1 MRARISLCSL
11 TLGAVAFAVAVNAA
25 PRETA
30 SAGKNGVR
38 ADASRV
44 VAGDQAHLRAIVD
57 GGVAE
62 GALPYIRLT
71 PVPGVGTADDA
82 NVDINT
88 AGGSMI
94 IRLAPK
100 RAYFE
105 WRVDGWGTLPAGS
118 ELLKTVQGQL
128 DSAGLSSG
136 SGAPLTHSVVACVTV
151 ADCTAALGTN
161 TNVATGCSAG
171 VCESAF
177 QNNTR
182 ADTPNPANGIYAC
195 SNATPDR
202 ICGWTTLG
210 LDVADPAGETYFGTL
225 AVEVPAGAAGTYT
238 LGLLPIGTF
247 TQDQQSNSPVL
258 AKLGDAT
265 LTIPTGRCCFAV
277 GTANEGCVEDVT
289 AADCAGRPQPS
300 LFDTPP
306 GSTCAQE
313 CGCSLASQCVD
324 ERGQCATFQCVNNVC
339 VSQNKPG
346 YIPGGP
352 DCCDPANGTFTPRAD
367 TDPCTTDVCAGVGS
381 DDAASLGVATHTP
394 AADGTGCD
402 DDNPCTAEDACTGG
416 LCAGNNVNG
425 LSCVDDTDC
434 QFGGDTPGAVCENGE
449 CACTLEPDLTFEKI
463 DPPAGNCYDVGEK
476 VAIAVHVGPAA
487 NIINGGQFA
496 ISYDNTCLDFVS
508 ISPAGAPYT
517 NEIFEQVNEGAGT
530 IFYAVG
536 VELGGP
542 QGNAGNSDMA
552 IISFL
557 KVGTCNSCNLCFTDV
572 NPRHTYLTDDTGQ
585 PIGVNESCSK
595 DINSQNDITLDTPDS
610 VKVNTGCNSAV
621 ATVTWP
627 AVSASSE
634 CGAAN
639 LVCSGEHLQSGTVWG
654 MDRISD
660 GGVFPI
666 GDSNFCCTA
675 SEGECGNSVEQCW
688 TVSVNDETS
697 LEVEI
702 QLSPT
707 MQTKPGGGITRCIK
721 FEVFNNCVQAPLV
734 FEEDVVFG
742 GLFDLIG
749 HFNGAIKIPSAVQP
763 ACITARDQKHT
774 LRSCYLVGD
783 EDCDENGVLHAVYKQ
798 DPFFGG
804 NWLIGGN
811 LDGWKKS
818 NPQAS
823 HDIIDIL
830 DFGSI
835 VAEWM
840 KSYDSNGDTIAD
852 GNTPCGVFPGNHAD
866 INGDGLVDPLDYSFI
881 SMNFLED
888 SKDCCCP
895 GSSSLGNVVGRTEI
909 SVRELFENDMAD
921 LAVADLNSDGMVN
934 LADMA
939 ALMQGVRPANKPAD
953 RDGKG
958 DGSRTINR
966 R

>member
-11 TLGAVAFAVAVNAA
+11 TLGAAAFAVAVNAA

-30 SAGKNGVR
+30 PAGKSSVR
-38 ADASRV
+38 SDASRV

-57 GGVAE
+57 GGVAD

-71 PVPGVGTADDA
+71 PVAGVGTADDA
-82 NVDINT
+82 NVDIDT
-88 AGGSMI
+88 VGGTMI
-94 IRLAPK
+94 VRIPPK
-100 RAYFE
+100 RAYLE
-105 WRVDGWGTLPAGS
+105 WRVDGWGTLPPGS
-118 ELLKTVQGQL
+118 NLLKTAQGQFNA
-128 DSAGLSSG
+128 AGLSSG
-136 SGAPLTHSVVACVTV
+136 AGAPLTHTNVACTTQ
-151 ADCTAALGTN
+151 ADCAAALGASSNALTCMGG
-161 TNVATGCSAG
+161 TT
-171 VCESAF
+171 CENAY

-182 ADTPNPANGIYAC
+182 ADFPFGLTGISAC
-195 SNATPDR
+195 NNIDNNR
-202 ICGWTTLG
+202 ICGVTTLG
-210 LDVADPAGETYFGTL
+210 ADLADGAGEMYFGTL
-225 AVEVPAGAAGTYT
+225 ALEVPGGAAGTYT
-238 LGLLPIGTF
+238 LGLLIDGTF
-247 TQDQQSNSPVL
+247 IQDQNSSQPPL

-265 LTIPTGRCCFAV
+265 ITIPTGRCCFGIGGAQ
-277 GTANEGCVEDVT
+277 EGCVEDVT
-289 AADCAGRPQPS
+289 AANCQGRPQPS

-306 GSTCAQE
+306 GSTCADE
-313 CGCSLASQCVD
+313 CAECLNNAMCNDNDACTTETCNTSTTQCI
-324 ERGQCATFQCVNNVC
+324 RGF
-339 VSQNKPG
+339 
-346 YIPGGP
+346 IPGFDPLGP
-352 DCCDPANGTFTPRAD
+352 NCCDPANGTIAPRAD
-367 TDPCTTDVCAGVGS
+367 ADPCTTDTCSVNDATGRGVPQH
-381 DDAASLGVATHTP
+381 DP

-416 LCAGNNVNG
+416 LCNGNNVNG
-425 LSCVDDTDC
+425 LACVDDTDC
-434 QFGGDTPGAVCENGE
+434 QFGGDTPGAVCEDGE
-449 CACTLEPDLTFEKI
+449 CSCTLEPDLTFEKI
-463 DPPAGNCYDVGEK
+463 DPPAGNCYETGEK
-476 VAIAVHVGPAA
+476 VAIAIHVGPAA

-517 NEIFEQVNEGAGT
+517 NEIYEEVNEGAGT

-557 KVGTCNSCNLCFTDV
+557 KVGSCNSCNLCFTDV
-572 NPRHTYLTDDTGQ
+572 NPRHTYLTDNTGQ

-595 DINSQNDITLDTPDS
+595 DINSDNDVTLDTPDN

-621 ATVTWP
+621 AEVTWP

-634 CGAAN
+634 CGPAT
-639 LVCSGEHLQSGTVWG
+639 LVCTGEHLQSGTVWG

-675 SEGECGNSVEQCW
+675 SEGDCGNSVEQCW
-688 TVSVNDETS
+688 TVTVNDETS
-697 LEVEI
+697 LEVDI

-707 MQTKPGGGITRCIK
+707 MQTKPSGGLTRCIK
-721 FEVFNNCVQAPLV
+721 FEVFNNCVQAPIV
-734 FEEDVVFG
+734 FEEDVLFG
-742 GLFDLIG
+742 GLFDLVG
-749 HFNGAIKIPSAVQP
+749 QFTGAVKIPAAVKP
-763 ACITARDQKHT
+763 ECITARDQKHT

-783 EDCDENGVLHAVYKQ
+783 EDCDENGVLHAVFKQ

-818 NPQAS
+818 NPNAS

-953 RDGKG
+953 RGDGKNG
-958 DGSRTINR
+958 TRTINR